1 MQHSDTNKLKNLI
14 IIRAGDKSL
23 HTEWFG
29 QNQNFDLVVSYFGDD
44 PTIYKDTSPRFDCKG
59 SKWEGLHNLLTSNQ
73 INWKNYDYIWIP
85 DDDLRTDCNTINKF
99 FDIVNNLNSILS
111 QPTLDD
117 KSFYSWPTTKQNTRF
132 KLRKVNCVEIMAP
145 CFRVD
150 FLEKCLPT
158 LEESTS
164 GHGLDLLWGSMV
176 DHSIENV
183 YMIDE
188 VTITHTRPVGS
199 ANCGLPLDGGSAKK
213 RTRNDF
219 NNIIEK
225 YSLSTEL
232 TNIYGIDYN
241 NNKHML

>member
-1 MQHSDTNKLKNLI
+1 
-14 IIRAGDKSL
+14 
-23 HTEWFG
+23 
-29 QNQNFDLVVSYFGDD
+29 
-44 PTIYKDTSPRFDCKG
+44 
-59 SKWEGLHNLLTSNQ
+59 
-73 INWKNYDYIWIP
+73 
-85 DDDLRTDCNTINKF
+85 
-99 FDIVNNLNSILS
+99 
-111 QPTLDD
+111 
-117 KSFYSWPTTKQNTRF
+117 
-132 KLRKVNCVEIMAP
+132 MAP

-164 GHGLDLLWGSMV
+164 GHGLDLLWGSMI
-176 DHSIENV
+176 DHSTEDV

-199 ANCGLPLDGGSAKK
+199 ANMGLPVGGASAKK

-225 YSLSTEL
+225 YKLSTEIK
-232 TNIYGIDYN
+232 NIYGIDYN